1 MPPMP
6 PMGPGGRKPGGPHGA
21 RLTMEKPKDAKNT
34 LKKLIGYIGRNR
46 YLFFALIGVML
57 IITLL
62 NLAAPSIQQIAI
74 DCITLTK
81 KKTSVDFSSL
91 GKTLI
96 GLGAVYL
103 LSSVFIYMQ
112 GIFSAKL
119 SQYTVKTMRKD
130 LFSSLVRLPIKYL
143 DTHSHGDIMS
153 RMTNDVENISTTIS
167 QSIGSLISGVLTIVG
182 TVVIMLLY
190 SPLLTLISLSTVFLT
205 IFVSGV
211 LTKYMKKYFIKQ
223 QVLLGEINGEV
234 EEMVVGYR
242 TVVSYGKEQDAV
254 DKFEK
259 MSNNLKKCGIKAQIF
274 GGVMG
279 PCMNL
284 ISNFGFILIAAF
296 GGWFAIKGFIT
307 VGTIQAFILYS
318 KQFSRPINEIA
329 NQFANIQTAIA
340 GAERIF
346 EVMDADKETDEGK
359 ADFEVENVK
368 GDIDFKHI
376 DFKHIDFSYVPEKQ
390 VLKDL
395 DLEVKAGQKIAIVGA
410 TGSGKT
416 TIVNLLTRFYPV
428 DSGEITIDGQS
439 IYDIPKD
446 KLRRSIAIVLQDTV
460 LFKDTIEENIRYGRE
475 NATLDEIKAAAKF
488 ANADEFIERL
498 SEGYDTVLAEGGSNL
513 SQGQRQLLS
522 IARAVLADPK
532 ILILDEATSSVDTR
546 TEMHIQSAMVA
557 LMKNRT
563 SLIIAHRLSTI
574 RDADKIVVIDG
585 GRVAEQGSHEE
596 LIAAK
601 GCYYRLYQT
610 QFSGVKT

>member
-1 MPPMP
+1 
-6 PMGPGGRKPGGPHGA
+6 
-21 RLTMEKPKDAKNT
+21 
-34 LKKLIGYIGRNR
+34 
-46 YLFFALIGVML
+46 
-57 IITLL
+57 
-62 NLAAPSIQQIAI
+62 
-74 DCITLTK
+74 
-81 KKTSVDFSSL
+81 
-91 GKTLI
+91 
-96 GLGAVYL
+96 
-103 LSSVFIYMQ
+103 MQ

-368 GDIDFKHI
+368 GDIS
-376 DFKHIDFSYVPEKQ
+376 FKHIDFSYVPEKQ